1 MPDLTPKKPIIIAVD
16 GPAAS
21 GKGTLARRIAAH
33 FNYAFLDTGSLYR
46 ALAYDVL
53 RRGEAP
59 ADASASL
66 RAAKKLNMA
75 MLDDPDILA
84 ALRTDAVGTAA
95 SVVAAQPE
103 TRGAILQIQRDI
115 ADTPPDGK
123 AGAVLDGR
131 DIGTNV
137 CPNAAHKIFVTARA
151 EIRAKRRWQELRQHN
166 PQVSLEDVLA
176 DLNARDQR
184 DSARATA
191 PMRAARDAHLLDT
204 SDLSIEEA
212 FEAALALVSH

>member
-1 MPDLTPKKPIIIAVD
+1 MTEPVIIAVD

-21 GKGTLARRIAAH
+21 GKGTLARRLAAH
-33 FNYAFLDTGSLYR
+33 FDYAYLDTGSLYR

-59 ADASASL
+59 ENASAGL
-66 RAAKKLNMA
+66 RAAKALDLA
-75 MLDDPDILA
+75 MLNDPDILA

-95 SVVAAQPE
+95 SLVAAQPD
-103 TRGAILQIQRDI
+103 TRSAILQIQRDI
-115 ADTPPDGK
+115 ADTPPDDK

-131 DIGTNV
+131 DIGTIV
-137 CPNAAHKIFVTARA
+137 CPQAAHKIFVTARA
-151 EIRAKRRWQELRQHN
+151 EIRAERRLQELLQRD

-176 DLNARDQR
+176 DLKARDQR
-184 DSARATA
+184 DSERATA
-191 PMRAARDAHLLDT
+191 PMRAAQDAHLLDT

-212 FEAALALVSH
+212 FAAALALVSH

>member
-1 MPDLTPKKPIIIAVD
+1 MTPEKPVIIAVD

-33 FNYAFLDTGSLYR
+33 FNYAYLDTGSLYR

-53 RRGEAP
+53 RRGGAP
-59 ADASASL
+59 TDASAGL
-66 RAAKKLNMA
+66 RAAKALNLA

-95 SVVAAQPE
+95 SVVAAQPN
-103 TRGAILQIQRDI
+103 TRAAILQIQRDI

-131 DIGTNV
+131 DIGTIV
-137 CPNAAHKIFVTARA
+137 CPDAAHKIFVTARA
-151 EIRAKRRWQELRQHN
+151 EIRAERRWQELRQHD

-176 DLNARDQR
+176 DLKARDQR
-184 DSARATA
+184 DSARTTA
-191 PMRAARDAHLLDT
+191 PMRAAQDAHLLDT

-212 FEAALALVSH
+212 FAAALALVSH

>member
-1 MPDLTPKKPIIIAVD
+1 MTPEKPVIIAVD

-33 FNYAFLDTGSLYR
+33 FNYSYLDTGSLYR

-53 RRGEAP
+53 RRSEAP
-59 ADASASL
+59 SDASAGL
-66 RAAKKLNMA
+66 RAAKALDPA

-95 SVVAAQPE
+95 SVVAAQPD
-103 TRGAILQIQRDI
+103 TRAAILKIQRDI
-115 ADTPPDGK
+115 AYTPPDGK

-131 DIGTNV
+131 DIGTIV
-137 CPNAAHKIFVTARA
+137 CPDAAHKIFVTARA
-151 EIRAKRRWQELRQHN
+151 DIRAERRWQELRQHDA
-166 PQVSLEDVLA
+166 QVSLGDVLA
-176 DLNARDQR
+176 DLKARDQR
-184 DSARATA
+184 DSGRATA
-191 PMRAARDAHLLDT
+191 PMRAAQDAHLLDT

-212 FEAALALVSH
+212 FVAALALVLH

>member
-1 MPDLTPKKPIIIAVD
+1 MTPEKPVIIAVD

-33 FNYAFLDTGSLYR
+33 FNYAYLDTGSLYR

-59 ADASASL
+59 ADASAGL
-66 RAAKKLNMA
+66 RAAKALDLA

-84 ALRTDAVGTAA
+84 ALRTNAVGTAA
-95 SVVAAQPE
+95 SVVAAQPD
-103 TRGAILQIQRDI
+103 TRAAILQIQRDI
-115 ADTPPDGK
+115 ADTPPDSK

-131 DIGTNV
+131 DIGTIV
-137 CPNAAHKIFVTARA
+137 CPDAAHKIFVTARA
-151 EIRAKRRWQELRQHN
+151 AIRAERRWQELRQHD

-176 DLNARDQR
+176 DLKARDQR
-184 DSARATA
+184 DSARTTA
-191 PMRAARDAHLLDT
+191 PMRAAQDAHLLDT

-212 FEAALALVSH
+212 FAAALALVSN

>member
-1 MPDLTPKKPIIIAVD
+1 MSEPVIIAVD

-21 GKGTLARRIAAH
+21 GKGTLARRLAAH
-33 FNYAFLDTGSLYR
+33 FDYAYLDTGSLYR

-59 ADASASL
+59 ENASAGL
-66 RAAKKLNMA
+66 RAAKALDLA
-75 MLDDPDILA
+75 MLNDPDILA
-84 ALRTDAVGTAA
+84 ALRTDAVGIAA
-95 SVVAAQPE
+95 SLVAAQPD
-103 TRGAILQIQRDI
+103 TRAAILQIQRDI
-115 ADTPPDGK
+115 ADTPPDDK

-131 DIGTNV
+131 DIGTIV
-137 CPNAAHKIFVTARA
+137 CPQAAHKIFVTARA
-151 EIRAKRRWQELRQHN
+151 EIRAERRWQELYQHD

-176 DLNARDQR
+176 DLKARDKR
-184 DSARATA
+184 DSERVTA
-191 PMRAARDAHLLDT
+191 PMRAAQDAHLLDT

>member
-1 MPDLTPKKPIIIAVD
+1 MSEPVIIAVD

-21 GKGTLARRIAAH
+21 GKGTLARRLAAH
-33 FNYAFLDTGSLYR
+33 FDYAYLDTGSLYR

-59 ADASASL
+59 ENASAGL
-66 RAAKKLNMA
+66 RAAKALDLA
-75 MLDDPDILA
+75 MLNDPEILA
-84 ALRTDAVGTAA
+84 ALRTDAIGTAA
-95 SVVAAQPE
+95 SLVAAQPD
-103 TRGAILQIQRDI
+103 TREAILQIQRDI

-131 DIGTNV
+131 DIGTIV
-137 CPNAAHKIFVTARA
+137 CPQAAHKIFVTARA
-151 EIRAKRRWQELRQHN
+151 EIRAERRWQELRQHD

-176 DLNARDQR
+176 DLKARDQR
-184 DSARATA
+184 DSERATA
-191 PMRAARDAHLLDT
+191 PMRAAQDAHLLDT

-212 FEAALALVSH
+212 FAAALALVSH

>member
-1 MPDLTPKKPIIIAVD
+1 MRFEPVIIAVD

-21 GKGTLARRIAAH
+21 GKGTLARRLAAH
-33 FNYAFLDTGSLYR
+33 FDYAYLDTGSLYR

-59 ADASASL
+59 ENASAGL
-66 RAAKKLNMA
+66 RAAKALDLA
-75 MLDDPDILA
+75 MLNDPDILA

-95 SVVAAQPE
+95 SLVAAQPD
-103 TRGAILQIQRDI
+103 TRAAILQIQRDI
-115 ADTPPDGK
+115 ADTPPDYK

-131 DIGTNV
+131 DIGTIV
-137 CPNAAHKIFVTARA
+137 CPQAAHKIFVTARA
-151 EIRAKRRWQELRQHN
+151 EIRAERRWQELQQHD
-166 PQVSLEDVLA
+166 PQVSLTDVLA
-176 DLNARDQR
+176 DLKSRDQR

-191 PMRAARDAHLLDT
+191 PMRAAQDAHLLDT

-212 FEAALALVSH
+212 FAAALALVSH

>member
-1 MPDLTPKKPIIIAVD
+1 MSEPVIIAVD

-21 GKGTLARRIAAH
+21 GKGTLARRLAAH
-33 FNYAFLDTGSLYR
+33 FDYAYLDTGSLYR

-59 ADASASL
+59 ENASAGL
-66 RAAKKLNMA
+66 RAAKALDLA
-75 MLDDPDILA
+75 MLNDPDILA
-84 ALRTDAVGTAA
+84 ALRNDAVGTAA
-95 SVVAAQPE
+95 SLVAAQPD
-103 TRGAILQIQRDI
+103 TRAAMLQIQRNI
-115 ADTPPDGK
+115 ADTPPDDK

-131 DIGTNV
+131 DIGTIV
-137 CPNAAHKIFVTARA
+137 CPQAAHKIFVTARA
-151 EIRAKRRWQELRQHN
+151 EIRAERRWQELRQHD

-176 DLNARDQR
+176 VLKARDQR

-191 PMRAARDAHLLDT
+191 PMRAAKDAHLLDT

-212 FEAALALVSH
+212 FAAALALVSH

>member
-1 MPDLTPKKPIIIAVD
+1 MTPEKPVIIAVD

-33 FNYAFLDTGSLYR
+33 FNYAYLDTGSIYR

-53 RRGEAP
+53 RRSEAP
-59 ADASASL
+59 ADASAGL
-66 RAAKKLNMA
+66 RAAKALDPA

-95 SVVAAQPE
+95 SVVAAQPD
-103 TRGAILQIQRDI
+103 TRAAILKIQRDI
-115 ADTPPDGK
+115 AYTPPDGK

-131 DIGTNV
+131 DIGTIV
-137 CPNAAHKIFVTARA
+137 CPDAAHKIFVTARA
-151 EIRAKRRWQELRQHN
+151 DIRAERRWQELRQHDA
-166 PQVSLEDVLA
+166 QVSLGDVLA
-176 DLNARDQR
+176 DLKARDQR

-191 PMRAARDAHLLDT
+191 PMRAAQDAHLLDT

-212 FEAALALVSH
+212 FAVALALVSH